1 MFKKLIKWSKD
12 EYSSLPWRKNRSLY
26 GTLVSEI
33 MLQQTTVPT
42 VINHFE
48 KFLTK
53 FPDLNT
59 LSRASQEEMLIAWKG
74 LGYYRRAKNLKMA
87 AKDILENHQGKIPD
101 NIQLLKEISGIGEY
115 TANAIVA
122 IGHNKNA
129 LSLDANLERVL
140 CRVFSLPLVKGP
152 KLKKELTEELQNTGI
167 VQKFNNYSSR
177 DLMEALMDLG
187 RTFCQANKV
196 NCLSCPMKSNCKAYK
211 MGRPLDFPKVQ
222 FKEKL
227 FFDLDLLRIVIKK
240 GSRIFLIERKM
251 GTWLEDQWELP
262 TFIIKSDD
270 KKIVQYPFLREKSLK
285 IPKTFSFKTNIT
297 NYKIKNYILEM
308 EEKDFRK
315 LFKEFPKGKYFDAK
329 IKDQNFTTATTK
341 ALKFL

>member
-1 MFKKLIKWSKD
+1 MFKKLIDWSKD

-53 FPDLNT
+53 FPDLKT
-59 LSRASQEEMLIAWKG
+59 LSKASQEEMLIAWKG
-74 LGYYRRAKNLKMA
+74 LGYYRRAKNLKLA
-87 AKDILENHQGKIPD
+87 AGEILEKHQGKIPD
-101 NIQLLKEISGIGEY
+101 NIELLKEIRGIGEY

-140 CRVFSLPLVKGP
+140 CRVYALPLVKGP
-152 KLKKELTEELQNTGI
+152 KLKKELSEELLNLG
-167 VQKFNNYSSR
+167 VVEKFKNYSSR

-196 NCLSCPMKSNCKAYK
+196 NCLICPMKSNCKAFK
-211 MGRPLDFPKVQ
+211 MGKPLDFPKVVE
-222 FKEKL
+222 KEKI
-227 FFDLDLLRIVIKK
+227 FFDLDLLRITIKK
-240 GSRIFLIERKM
+240 EEGIFLVKRKS
-251 GTWLEDQWELP
+251 GKWLEGQWELP
-262 TFIIKSDD
+262 TFVIRTDD
-270 KKIVQYPFLREKSLK
+270 KKFTQYPALEIKNLK
-285 IPKTFSFKTNIT
+285 IPKILSFKTNIT
-297 NYKIKNYILEM
+297 HYKINNYILEM
-308 EEKDFRK
+308 EERHFKKHFDK
-315 LFKEFPKGKYFDAK
+315 LFIGKYFNPK
-329 IKDQNFTTATTK
+329 EKDQNFTTATIK